1 MKKKLKKYKY
11 DGISLLLLTI
21 IFVSLVL
28 FLTNGNY
35 LYGSVLDWNSQ
46 HAVIPD
52 YFRTLF
58 YSTKDLL
65 PDFAANIGGG
75 QNIYNFSYYG
85 FLSPIMFISYLFPKV
100 PMTTYISIS
109 TIIIVLISTY
119 MLYFFLRSKKYSS
132 SVSFT
137 ASLFFMLSSSM
148 SLHSHRHI
156 MFITYMPFLILALFG
171 VDKKFNNNK
180 SWLLILSVF
189 LMIMTN
195 YYYSIGGIACIFVY
209 AFIRYLKKMNK
220 VTIKSFFKTF
230 FAILFPIL
238 VGILASAIITI
249 PTLATILYNRADS
262 NVIISLKDLLIP
274 NINTDNILYDSYG
287 LGLTAIVFLA
297 IINCFTKKNKEG
309 IWLGSILT
317 LLFVF
322 DLFNYVLN
330 GTMYID
336 AKSLIPFLPL
346 YCLVIAEFIKDVMEK
361 NINLKVII
369 PVMLVISILVYFKGY
384 KWDVY
389 IIDLLV
395 IVLSITLY
403 YIFKKKYLLIVPL
416 CLFVII
422 FSFAYNKSDGLTLK
436 HTYNENEKNLTNYVN
451 LITEQD
457 DDLYRISS
465 DVSRTEFPNAIFG
478 NINYYQNTI
487 YSSVS
492 NQTFNKL
499 YFDTLANN
507 IPSRNRAL
515 TVSNINI
522 LSLMLMSNKY
532 LINNYEKLIGY
543 ELVTQNNGL
552 NVYKN
557 ENVLPYAFAS
567 SEVMSYDD
575 FYNLSDHVKQEA
587 LLKNIIIDGESSNSF
602 KETMKSVKWD
612 FLDVLDN
619 ENVTK
624 DKDGSLN
631 VYVKDDLSITYELPE
646 IYRNKILL
654 IRFKMNKGSYN
665 RDMSITINNV
675 KNKLTASS
683 WKYYNGNKVFDYV
696 LASENQEKLVF
707 KFTKGEYNL
716 SDFEVSV
723 LDYSDIENISSKVD
737 KLIVDKEKTKGDV
750 IAGSINVTNDGFFMA
765 SIPYDNGFK
774 VKVDGVV
781 KDYTKVNDGFIG
793 FPISKGSHGIEIT
806 YEAPLKNIALKMS
819 LVGII
824 AFVVIC
830 FLESKKK
837 I

>member
-1 MKKKLKKYKY
+1 M
-11 DGISLLLLTI
+11 
-21 IFVSLVL
+21 
-28 FLTNGNY
+28 
-35 LYGSVLDWNSQ
+35 
-46 HAVIPD
+46 
-52 YFRTLF
+52 
-58 YSTKDLL
+58 
-65 PDFAANIGGG
+65 
-75 QNIYNFSYYG
+75 
-85 FLSPIMFISYLFPKV
+85 
-100 PMTTYISIS
+100 
-109 TIIIVLISTY
+109 
-119 MLYFFLRSKKYSS
+119 
-132 SVSFT
+132 
-137 ASLFFMLSSSM
+137 
-148 SLHSHRHI
+148 
-156 MFITYMPFLILALFG
+156 
-171 VDKKFNNNK
+171 
-180 SWLLILSVF
+180 
-189 LMIMTN
+189 
-195 YYYSIGGIACIFVY
+195 
-209 AFIRYLKKMNK
+209 
-220 VTIKSFFKTF
+220 
-230 FAILFPIL
+230 
-238 VGILASAIITI
+238 
-249 PTLATILYNRADS
+249 
-262 NVIISLKDLLIP
+262 
-274 NINTDNILYDSYG
+274 
-287 LGLTAIVFLA
+287 
-297 IINCFTKKNKEG
+297 
-309 IWLGSILT
+309 
-317 LLFVF
+317 
-322 DLFNYVLN
+322 
-330 GTMYID
+330 
-336 AKSLIPFLPL
+336 
-346 YCLVIAEFIKDVMEK
+346 
-361 NINLKVII
+361 
-369 PVMLVISILVYFKGY
+369 
-384 KWDVY
+384 
-389 IIDLLV
+389 
-395 IVLSITLY
+395 
-403 YIFKKKYLLIVPL
+403 
-416 CLFVII
+416 FVII